1 MDKRGDSNFKKLF
14 QGCQRRAYLSGQ
26 SIELGLEENV
36 DDTEHRDDN

>member
-1 MDKRGDSNFKKLF
+1 MSETWT
-14 QGCQRRAYLSGQ
+14 YLSGQ